1 MASLSF
7 FLCSRVSVGG
17 GLMGSF
23 LRGGGFPEPP
33 VSIMGPTFVA
43 DGREEAKVLHQ
54 QRQLGHHR

>member
-1 MASLSF
+1 
-7 FLCSRVSVGG
+7 
-17 GLMGSF
+17 MGSF

-54 QRQLGHHR
+54 QRQL